1 MQNEKDLFDMLKEM
15 YPQHPRKE
23 FVSTTE
29 NTLRQRA
36 RIMRKKRILTKF
48 SVISSSV
55 LVCAFIF
62 SWLIFFNGNGK
73 VSEVIHSFGGA
84 SSSYAMDEKEPVVYI
99 YHSHNIESFIPEL
112 PAQQMYR
119 ERAYSDTKN
128 VTLVGKELSR
138 ALEEIQVPSI
148 HDETDIAG
156 ILKQK
161 GLHFPDSY
169 KVSRE
174 NLQKVLAENDS
185 IRMVFDIHR
194 DSNKRLGSTIE
205 IKGKEYAR
213 IQFIVSKTSKNY
225 EVNKKFATQLH
236 EQLEE
241 LYPGLSRGVVEKGID
256 PPNTYNQELHDNSL
270 LLNIGGIE
278 NTLEE
283 TYRSTDILAQVLKDI
298 LEKSK

>member
-23 FVSTTE
+23 FVSATE

-36 RIMRKKRILTKF
+36 RSMGKKRILAKF
-48 SVISSSV
+48 SVITSSV

-62 SWLIFFNGNGK
+62 SWLISLNGSGT
-73 VSEVIHSFGGA
+73 VTEVAQSDGGA
-84 SSSYAMDEKEPVVYI
+84 SLSYAMDEKEPVVYI
-99 YHSHNIESFIPEL
+99 YHSHNTESFIPEL
-112 PAQQMYR
+112 PAQKNNQMY
-119 ERAYSDTKN
+119 SNDTKN

-138 ALEEIQVPSI
+138 ALKEMQVNSI
-148 HDETDIAG
+148 HDETDVAG

-185 IRMVFDIHR
+185 IRMIFDIHR
-194 DSNKRLGSTIE
+194 DSNKRRDSTIE

-213 IQFIVSKTSKNY
+213 IKFVVSKTSGNY
-225 EVNKKFATQLH
+225 ETNKKFATQLH

-241 LYPGLSRGVVEKGID
+241 QYPGLSIGVIEKEGN
-256 PPNTYNQELHDNSL
+256 PPNTYNQDLHDNSVL
-270 LLNIGGIE
+270 LEVGGIE

-283 TYRSTDILAQVLKDI
+283 TYRTMDAFAEVLKVI
-298 LEKSK
+298 IENSK